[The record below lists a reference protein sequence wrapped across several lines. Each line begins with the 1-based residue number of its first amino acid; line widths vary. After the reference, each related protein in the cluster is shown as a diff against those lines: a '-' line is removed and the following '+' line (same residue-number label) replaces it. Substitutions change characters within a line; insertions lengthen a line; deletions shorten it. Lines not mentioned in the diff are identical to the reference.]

1 MKTSSLPPK
10 SGTETRTAFA
20 AACALYFPCMALAV
34 WGASIAPSPAV
45 PAAGD
50 IMLAVAHFQSEAVA
64 APAPAVEPAPA
75 PEPVA
80 EPESQPEPEAVPEPE
95 PEPEPL
101 PEPEPEPIPDP
112 EPPLPAPVP
121 ELKPEPKPA
130 PKPEPVEVVK
140 PVKKVTEARRPPEKR
155 RMEKEKR
162 HDRPERP
169 RRESP
174 ASAQP
179 QGAPS
184 DQTAVQTAP
193 AATAPAV
200 ASEPELLVAGRD
212 GDPFLG
218 QVREAVLSTLAYPR
232 QARRMRREGTVTVQ
246 FVISPEGRVSGIRI
260 HEGSGHEMLDR
271 EACAAVARA
280 ASLWGQPGRT
290 VRIRMPVVFTLRKG
304 GAS

>member
-34 WGASIAPSPAV
+34 WGASLAPTPAV
-45 PAAGD
+45 PVAGD

-64 APAPAVEPAPA
+64 APAPAAEPAPA

-80 EPESQPEPEAVPEPE
+80 EPEPQQEPEAVPEPEPEVMPEPE

-101 PEPEPEPIPDP
+101 PEPEPEP
-112 EPPLPAPVP
+112 PLPAPVP
-121 ELKPEPKPA
+121 EPKPE

-162 HDRPERP
+162 PERP

-174 ASAQP
+174 ASAQA
-179 QGAPS
+179 QGAP
-184 DQTAVQTAP
+184 APQTAP
-193 AATAPAV
+193 IASAPAV

-218 QVREAVLSTLAYPR
+218 QVREAVLSTLEYPR

>member
-20 AACALYFPCMALAV
+20 AACALYFPCVALAV
-34 WGASIAPSPAV
+34 WGASLAPSPAV

-64 APAPAVEPAPA
+64 APAPAVEPVPA
-75 PEPVA
+75 PEPAPESVA
-80 EPESQPEPEAVPEPE
+80 EPEPEASPKPEVMPEPE
-95 PEPEPL
+95 PQPEPL
-101 PEPEPEPIPDP
+101 PEPKPIRDP
-112 EPPLPAPVP
+112 EPPLPAPV
-121 ELKPEPKPA
+121 LEPKPE

-155 RMEKEKR
+155 RVEKDKR
-162 HDRPERP
+162 HERP

-174 ASAQP
+174 APDQA
-179 QGAPS
+179 QGAP
-184 DQTAVQTAP
+184 AP
-193 AATAPAV
+193 QRAPVASAPAV

-218 QVREAVLSTLAYPR
+218 QVREAVLSTLDYPR

-280 ASLWGQPGRT
+280 ASLWGAPGRT
-290 VRIRMPVVFTLRKG
+290 VRIRMPVVFTLKRG

>member
-34 WGASIAPSPAV
+34 WGASLAPSPAV

-64 APAPAVEPAPA
+64 APAPAAEPAPA

-80 EPESQPEPEAVPEPE
+80 EPEPQQEPEAVPEPEPEVMPEPE

-101 PEPEPEPIPDP
+101 PEPEPEP
-112 EPPLPAPVP
+112 PLPAPVP
-121 ELKPEPKPA
+121 EPKPE

-162 HDRPERP
+162 PERP

-174 ASAQP
+174 ASAQA
-179 QGAPS
+179 QGAP
-184 DQTAVQTAP
+184 APQTAP
-193 AATAPAV
+193 IASAPAV

-218 QVREAVLSTLAYPR
+218 QVREAVLSTLEYPR